1 MASDFVF
8 FPPEA
13 LVVLLFGVLYLIWW
27 GFNTYKQTIS
37 FIIWIVQFALAM
49 YCVVL
54 IYNILI
60 SHGQVVK
67 EMVSE
72 TKQFGH
78 GYYEDWS
85 KGLKDLL
92 SNGKFNLAKFL
103 WNLENNNN
111 KENLDEDL
119 LL

>member
-8 FPPEA
+8 FPPES
-13 LVVLLFGVLYLIWW
+13 LIVLLLGMLYLIWW
-27 GFNTYKQTIS
+27 GFNTYKQTIAL
-37 FIIWIVQFALAM
+37 IIWLVQFALAM
-49 YCVVL
+49 YCIVL

-72 TKQFGH
+72 TKTLGH

-92 SNGKFNLAKFL
+92 TNGKFNLAKAF
-103 WNLENNNN
+103 WNLENNN
-111 KENLDEDL
+111 KENQDDDL